1 MEPKEPTRAQQA
13 RALVEDR
20 QYGVLSTSF
29 HKSPGHPYGS
39 AAAYVTDAEGCPIF
53 LFANLATHFRNLEL
67 DPRASL
73 TVCDP
78 AMEDDPLDSARVTLI
93 GRAAALPEAEW
104 PSVQELYFKHFPEAR
119 DFLEIGFV
127 FFRLVPEQIHW
138 IGGFGGAGWP
148 SVTDYRAARP

>member
-1 MEPKEPTRAQQA
+1 MEQREPSRAEQA
-13 RALVEDR
+13 RALVQSR
-20 QYGVLSTSF
+20 SYGVLSTLF
-29 HKSPGHPYGS
+29 YKSPGQPYGS
-39 AAAYVTDAEGCPIF
+39 TAPYVVDGQGCPIF
-53 LFANLATHFRNLEL
+53 LFASLATHFHNLEQ

-78 AMEDDPLDSARVTLI
+78 AMETDPLDSARVTLI
-93 GRAAALPEAEW
+93 GRATALPETEW
-104 PSVQELYFKHFPEAR
+104 PNVQELYFARFPEAR

-148 SVTDYRAARP
+148 SVSDYRAARR